1 MASDPEMKGLRRL
14 RRVRT
19 RRNATNLH
27 REQTKPKKTP
37 YTPAYYRQLYKRMAG
52 WVLVSLGLLVAGS
65 HVITHLGYFQ
75 VLPSAGW
82 QDLLMGY
89 PMGGVLF
96 VGGVILLST

>member
-1 MASDPEMKGLRRL
+1 MIRRLRRL

-27 REQTKPKKTP
+27 REQAKPKKTA
-37 YTPAYYRQLYKRMAG
+37 YTPAYYRQLYRRIAG
-52 WVLVSLGLLVAGS
+52 WVLVSLGLLVGGS

-75 VLPSAGW
+75 VLPSVGW

-89 PMGGVLF
+89 PMAGLLF
-96 VGGVILLST
+96 VGGIILLSS